1 MVIWQLDNPV
11 DGQPWLYW
19 EHDWHGG
26 GIVGCGQ
33 PLGQGGGA
41 VVWEHPLHGCG
52 RKQTEHWGAAG
63 NAGDNAGWKH
73 GKHGGRVVGCGQF
86 WGQKGRVVIC
96 GHPLHGCG
104 AKHAEQEGDGVGG
117 NVGNV
122 TGWQGI
128 PI

>member
-52 RKQTEHWGAAG
+52 RKQTEHC
-63 NAGDNAGWKH
+63 H
-73 GKHGGRVVGCGQF
+73 
-86 WGQKGRVVIC
+86 
-96 GHPLHGCG
+96 
-104 AKHAEQEGDGVGG
+104 AKSLEKKKQLFSLLLFVDIM
-117 NVGNV
+117 
-122 TGWQGI
+122 Q
-128 PI
+128 